1 MKSTKSLFMVTILSL
16 CVLTLGGC
24 STMQSIGDEISA
36 GFSEFFKSEP
46 PKEQIAAPDTQ
57 DPNCPAVE
65 VVGELSSVSDFSD
78 KLQTIDEN
86 LISWAEIQEIK
97 KSCVYEQANI
107 AVQIDIVLKGILGPK
122 ARKRADDRPQFTYPY
137 FVAVTNADGV
147 IVAKELFYAQI
158 PYGISQNEIKQIETI
173 SQSLPSTHDE
183 QNRPYSILVGFQLT
197 DDQLAYN
204 RSKIFP
210 GN

>member
-1 MKSTKSLFMVTILSL
+1 MKSTKSLFMVTLLSA
-16 CVLTLGGC
+16 CILTLGGC
-24 STMQSIGDEISA
+24 STMQSLGDEISA
-36 GFSEFFKSEP
+36 GFSDLFKP
-46 PKEQIAAPDTQ
+46 TPKEHTAANETQ
-57 DPNCPAVE
+57 DPNCPSVE

-86 LISWAEIQEIK
+86 LISWAEIQDVK
-97 KSCVYEQANI
+97 KSCVYEQTNI
-107 AVQIDIVLKGILGPK
+107 AVQVDIVLKGILGPK
-122 ARKRADDRPQFTYPY
+122 ARRRADDRPQFTYPY

-158 PYGISQNEIKQIETI
+158 PYGIGQNEIKQIETI

-183 QNRPYSILVGFQLT
+183 QNRPYSILVGFQLS